1 MSFLPS
7 FLVRIL
13 KVATHPEEGREKL
26 CIVVH
31 RPYAYL
37 QEELRQGFVGQGD
50 VHVIVDKRSGE
61 QRAEREPV
69 TVERR
74 QTKRR
79 RAQQEIVEVV
89 ISG

>member
-13 KVATHPEEGREKL
+13 KAATHPEEGQEKM

-31 RPYAYL
+31 RPYAFL
-37 QEELRQGFVGQGD
+37 QEELRQGFEGQDD

-61 QRAEREPV
+61 RRAEREPV
-69 TVERR
+69 PVERR
-74 QTKRR
+74 QTDRR
-79 RAQQEIVEVV
+79 RAQPEIVSVV

>member
-1 MSFLPS
+1 
-7 FLVRIL
+7 
-13 KVATHPEEGREKL
+13 
-26 CIVVH
+26 
-31 RPYAYL
+31 
-37 QEELRQGFVGQGD
+37 
-50 VHVIVDKRSGE
+50 VDKRSGE

-79 RAQQEIVEVV
+79 RAQQEIVDVV